1 MTKAEITKVTFYR
14 EKQRLGYFVRINL
27 LDSPIFLSLDLDSCI
42 LEVKC
47 CSLKVL
53 LLLPF
58 SRVGV
63 DYLTNPACSRWT
75 VCQTHR
81 REFLDAWQ
89 VGKDCCHPKHNPDSK
104 NKDASQPKH
113 LVSCVLNK
121 VKRFAKQL
129 RSNNIN
135 ALACVYC
142 YFLRAELNGWST
154 S

>member
-1 MTKAEITKVTFYR
+1 MTKAEIRKVTFYR
-14 EKQRLGYFVRINL
+14 KKPGFGYFVRINL
-27 LDSPIFLSLDLDSCI
+27 PDCPIFLSLDLDSCS

-113 LVSCVLNK
+113 LVSCILNK
-121 VKRFAKQL
+121 VKKFATFAKQQW
-129 RSNNIN
+129 SNDIN
-135 ALACVYC
+135 ALTCVYC
-142 YFLRAELNGWST
+142 HFLRAELNG
-154 S
+154 